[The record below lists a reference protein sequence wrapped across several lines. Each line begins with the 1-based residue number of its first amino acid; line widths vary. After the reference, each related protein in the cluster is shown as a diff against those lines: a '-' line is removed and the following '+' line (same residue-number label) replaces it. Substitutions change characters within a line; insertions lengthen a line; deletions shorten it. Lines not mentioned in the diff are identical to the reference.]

1 MAATASANSLTSAFL
16 PPQGLNGSS
25 KSLQWRTQTKQF
37 GRKSGSAT
45 ITAKFDLNSP
55 PYPMDALE
63 PHMSSR
69 TFEFHWGKHHR
80 AYVDNLN
87 KQIEGTELDGK
98 TLEDIILVTYNKG
111 APLSAFNNAAQ
122 AWNHQFFWE
131 SMKPNG
137 GGEPSGELLE
147 LINRDFGSYDTFV
160 KEFKAAA
167 ATQFG
172 SGWAWLAYKPEDKK
186 LALAKTPNAE
196 NPLVLGYTPLLTI
209 DVWEHAY
216 YLDFQDALEPH
227 MSSRTLEIHWG
238 KHHRAYVDNL
248 NKQIDGTELHGKTL
262 KDILLITYNNGSPLP
277 AFNNAAQAW
286 NHQFFWESMKPNG
299 GGEPSGELL
308 ELINRDFGSYDT
320 FVKEFK
326 AAAATQFGSGWAWLA
341 YKPEDKKLALVKTPN
356 AENPLVLGYTPLLTI
371 DVWEHAYYLDFQNRR
386 PDYISVFMEKL
397 ISWEAV
403 SSRLKAAIA

>member
-16 PPQGLNGSS
+16 PPQGFNGSS
-25 KSLQWRTQTKQF
+25 KSLQWRTQKKQF
-37 GRKSGSAT
+37 GRKAGSAT
-45 ITAKFDLNSP
+45 ITAKFDLIPP

-87 KQIEGTELDGK
+87 KQIDGTELDGK
-98 TLEDIILVTYNKG
+98 TLEDIILVTYNNG
-111 APLSAFNNAAQ
+111 A
-122 AWNHQFFWE
+122 
-131 SMKPNG
+131 
-137 GGEPSGELLE
+137 
-147 LINRDFGSYDTFV
+147 
-160 KEFKAAA
+160 
-167 ATQFG
+167 
-172 SGWAWLAYKPEDKK
+172 
-186 LALAKTPNAE
+186 
-196 NPLVLGYTPLLTI
+196 
-209 DVWEHAY
+209 
-216 YLDFQDALEPH
+216 
-227 MSSRTLEIHWG
+227 
-238 KHHRAYVDNL
+238 
-248 NKQIDGTELHGKTL
+248 
-262 KDILLITYNNGSPLP
+262 PLP

-341 YKPEDKKLALVKTPN
+341 CEKVFALLCSNISLKLSKMIENGFVCYFVDKPEDKKLALVKTPN

-386 PDYISVFMEKL
+386 PDYISIFMEKL
-397 ISWEAV
+397 VSWEAV
-403 SSRLKAAIA
+403 SIRLKAASA